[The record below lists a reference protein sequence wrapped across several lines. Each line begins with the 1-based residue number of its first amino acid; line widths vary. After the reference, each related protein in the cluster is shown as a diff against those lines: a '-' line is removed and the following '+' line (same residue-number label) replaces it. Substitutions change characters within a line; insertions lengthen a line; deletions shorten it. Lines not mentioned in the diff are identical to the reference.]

1 MFARLVTATLLLAV
15 SLPAWSADL
24 ANGQMINK
32 SCALCHGAH
41 GQGAAG
47 RLSPRIA
54 GLPKEYIIKAMKDY
68 VDGTRVYPL
77 MVRTSQIDKFTE
89 RDYQDVAA
97 YLASLDLS
105 SDEMF
110 NIRSRIGGDVGEGK
124 DIFRSDCK
132 NCHNRDGYGKPS
144 KEAPP
149 LAGQHPEYLFTTMRN
164 FSQGTRI
171 HANDKEDDTFED
183 YKDTDFVNLTAYLAT
198 LDDARIVQGYAFRPP
213 MYRPAFARPQ
223 RRELSQSIQI
233 TDITQTVVRMAIEK
247 GVDTAAA
254 EKAMIAKAEEIGLKK
269 VAQQKVSQF
278 LEKQGVE
285 MPHLSIYQFCNPMDA
300 RLMVIADP
308 VFSSYMPCRI
318 SMVEDS
324 DGKLWLMML
333 NLDMLIDSKLLPP
346 EVIETAIRVNQQ
358 MLDVMTAGASGKSG

>member
-1 MFARLVTATLLLAV
+1 MFIRFIAATLLLAL

-24 ANGQMINK
+24 ANGQRLNK

-77 MVRTSQIDKFTE
+77 MVRTSQIDKYTE
-89 RDYQDVAA
+89 QDYRDVAA
-97 YLASLDLS
+97 YLASLDVS
-105 SDEMF
+105 SDRMF
-110 NIRSRIGGDVGEGK
+110 EIRSRIGGDADEGK
-124 DIFRSDCK
+124 STYRDCRT
-132 NCHNRDGYGKPS
+132 CHGRDGYGRPS

-149 LAGQHPEYLFTTMRN
+149 LAGQHPEYLYTTMRN
-164 FSQGTRI
+164 FAQGTRI
-171 HANDKEDDTFED
+171 HANDKEDDTFADYED
-183 YKDTDFVNLTAYLAT
+183 VDFLNLTAYLAT
-198 LDDARIVQGYAFRPP
+198 LDDERIVPGYVFTPP
-213 MYRPAFARPQ
+213 IYRPAFARPQ
-223 RRELSQSIQI
+223 RPELSESIQI
-233 TDITQTVVRMAIEK
+233 TDITQTVVRMAVDK

-278 LEKQGVE
+278 LAKQGVE

-333 NLDMLIDSKLLPP
+333 NLDMLINSKLLPA

-358 MLDVMTAGASGKSG
+358 MLDVMTAGAAGKSG